1 MKMSECKVICI
12 ANSKGGV
19 GKTTTAINLSAALAQ
34 EGRRVLAIDADPQGD
49 LSVCF
54 GFKNQDD
61 LEVTLAT
68 KLANVIRDNEL
79 YPFEGILKTE
89 ESVDLLPSNLEL
101 ASMDMNLINVMCRE
115 TTLRSYIDKV
125 KNRYDY
131 IVIDCMPSLGM
142 ITLNA
147 LTASDSV
154 IIPVQAQYL
163 PAKGMTDLLQTIN
176 RVQRRL
182 NPDLK
187 VEGILLTLVDGRTN
201 MAKETAEVIKDAFG
215 SHLRIFNASIP
226 VGVKAAEA
234 SADGMSILKYAPSS
248 PVAEAY
254 KEFSKEVIRDGREKV
269 RHRTEV
275 LR

>member
-1 MKMSECKVICI
+1 MSDCKVICI

-19 GKTTTAINLSAALAQ
+19 GKTTTAINLSAALAL

-49 LSVCF
+49 LSVSF
-54 GFKNQDD
+54 GYKNQDQ
-61 LEVTLAT
+61 LEITLAS
-68 KLANVIRDNEL
+68 KLANVIQDNEL
-79 YPFEGILKTE
+79 YPFEGILKTGE
-89 ESVDLLPSNLEL
+89 GVDLLPANLEL

-115 TTLRSYIDKV
+115 STLKTYIDKV
-125 KNRYDY
+125 KGRYDY
-131 IVIDCMPSLGM
+131 VVIDCMPSLGM

-187 VEGILLTLVDGRTN
+187 VEGVLLTLVDGRTN
-201 MAKETAEVIKDAFG
+201 MAKETA
-215 SHLRIFNASIP
+215 
-226 VGVKAAEA
+226 AA
-234 SADGMSILKYAPSS
+234 
-248 PVAEAY
+248 
-254 KEFSKEVIRDGREKV
+254 IRDMAGQVEPQAGHQLCSQQRENFCKCLY
-269 RHRTEV
+269 RRTISGAS
-275 LR
+275 

>member
-1 MKMSECKVICI
+1 MSECKVICI

-34 EGRRVLAIDADPQGD
+34 EGKRVLAIDADPQGD
-49 LSVCF
+49 LSVSF
-54 GFKNQDD
+54 GYKNQDQ
-61 LEVTLAT
+61 LEITLAS
-68 KLANVIRDNEL
+68 KLANIIQDNEL
-79 YPFEGILKTE
+79 YPFEGILKTGE
-89 ESVDLLPSNLEL
+89 GVDLLPSNLEL

-115 TTLRSYIDKV
+115 STLKTYIDRV
-125 KNRYDY
+125 KGRYDY

-182 NPDLK
+182 NSDLK
-187 VEGILLTLVDGRTN
+187 VEGVLLTLVDGRTN
-201 MAKETAEVIKDAFG
+201 MAKETASAIRDTFG
-215 SHLRIFNASIP
+215 SHLRIFNTSIP
-226 VGVKAAEA
+226 MGVKAAEA
-234 SADGMSILKYAPSS
+234 SAEGMSILKYAPSS

-254 KEFSKEVIRDGREKV
+254 KDFSEEVIRDAREKV
-269 RHRTEV
+269 RHRSEV

>member
-1 MKMSECKVICI
+1 MSECKVICI

-34 EGRRVLAIDADPQGD
+34 EGKRVLAIDADPQGD
-49 LSVCF
+49 LSVSF
-54 GFKNQDD
+54 GYKNQDE
-61 LEVTLAT
+61 LEITLAS
-68 KLANVIRDNEL
+68 KLANVIQDNEL
-79 YPFEGILKTE
+79 YPFEGILKTGE
-89 ESVDLLPSNLEL
+89 GVDLLPSNLEL

-115 TTLRSYIDKV
+115 TTLKSYIDRI

-131 IVIDCMPSLGM
+131 IIIDCMPSLGM

-187 VEGILLTLVDGRTN
+187 VEGVLLTLVDGRTN
-201 MAKETAEVIKDAFG
+201 MAKETASAIRDTFG
-215 SHLRIFNASIP
+215 SHLRIFNTSIP
-226 VGVKAAEA
+226 MGVKAAEA
-234 SADGMSILKYAPSS
+234 SAEGMSVLKYAPSS
-248 PVAEAY
+248 PVTEAY
-254 KEFSKEVIRDGREKV
+254 KDFSKEVIRDAREKV
-269 RHRTEV
+269 RHRSEV

>member
-1 MKMSECKVICI
+1 MSDCKVICI

-49 LSVCF
+49 LSVSF
-54 GFKNQDD
+54 GYKNQDQ
-61 LEVTLAT
+61 LEITLAS
-68 KLANVIRDNEL
+68 KLANVIQDNEL
-79 YPFEGILKTE
+79 YPFEGILKTGE
-89 ESVDLLPSNLEL
+89 GVDLLPSNLEL

-115 TTLRSYIDKV
+115 STLKTYIDRV
-125 KNRYDY
+125 KGRYDY

-182 NPDLK
+182 NPGLK
-187 VEGILLTLVDGRTN
+187 VEGVLLTLVDGRTN
-201 MAKETAEVIKDAFG
+201 MAKETASAIIDTFG
-215 SHLRIFNASIP
+215 SHLRIFNTFIP
-226 VGVKAAEA
+226 IGVKAAEA
-234 SADGMSILKYAPSS
+234 SAEGMSILKYAPSS

-254 KEFSKEVIRDGREKV
+254 KDFSKEVIRDAREKV
-269 RHRTEV
+269 RHRSEV

>member
-1 MKMSECKVICI
+1 MSECKVICI

-19 GKTTTAINLSAALAQ
+19 GKTTTAINLSAVLVQ
-34 EGRRVLAIDADPQGD
+34 EGKRVLAIDADPQGD
-49 LSVCF
+49 LSVSF
-54 GFKNQDD
+54 GYKNHDE
-61 LEVTLAT
+61 LEITLAS
-68 KLANVIRDNEL
+68 KLANVIQDNEL
-79 YPFEGILKTE
+79 YPFEGILKTGE
-89 ESVDLLPSNLEL
+89 GVDLLPSNLEL

-115 TTLRSYIDKV
+115 TTLKSYIDRI

-131 IVIDCMPSLGM
+131 IIIDCMPSLGM

-187 VEGILLTLVDGRTN
+187 VEGVLLTLVDGRTN
-201 MAKETAEVIKDAFG
+201 MAKETASAIRDTFG

-226 VGVKAAEA
+226 MGVKAAEA
-234 SADGMSILKYAPSS
+234 SAEGMSVLKYAPSS
-248 PVAEAY
+248 PVTEAY
-254 KEFSKEVIRDGREKV
+254 KDFSKEVIRDAREKV
-269 RHRTEV
+269 RHRSEV

>member
-1 MKMSECKVICI
+1 MSDCKVICI

-49 LSVCF
+49 LSVSF
-54 GFKNQDD
+54 GYKNQDQ
-61 LEVTLAT
+61 LEITLAS
-68 KLANVIRDNEL
+68 KLANVIQDNEL
-79 YPFEGILKTE
+79 YPFEGILKTGE
-89 ESVDLLPSNLEL
+89 GVDLLPSNLEL

-115 TTLRSYIDKV
+115 STLKTYIDRV
-125 KNRYDY
+125 KGRYDY

-187 VEGILLTLVDGRTN
+187 VEGVLLTLVDGRTN
-201 MAKETAEVIKDAFG
+201 MAKETASAIRNTFG
-215 SHLRIFNASIP
+215 SHLRIFNTSIP
-226 VGVKAAEA
+226 MGVKAAEA
-234 SADGMSILKYAPSS
+234 SAEGMSILKYAPSS

-254 KEFSKEVIRDGREKV
+254 KDFSKEVIRDAREKV
-269 RHRTEV
+269 RHRSEV

>member
-1 MKMSECKVICI
+1 MSDCKVICI

-19 GKTTTAINLSAALAQ
+19 GKTTTAINLSAALAL

-49 LSVCF
+49 LSVSF
-54 GFKNQDD
+54 GYKNQDQ
-61 LEVTLAT
+61 LEITLAS
-68 KLANVIRDNEL
+68 KLANVIQDNEL
-79 YPFEGILKTE
+79 YPYEGILKTGE
-89 ESVDLLPSNLEL
+89 GVDLLPSNLEL

-115 TTLRSYIDKV
+115 STLKTYIDIV
-125 KNRYDY
+125 KGQYDY
-131 IVIDCMPSLGM
+131 VVIDCMPSLGM

-187 VEGILLTLVDGRTN
+187 VEGVLLTLVDGRTN
-201 MAKETAEVIKDAFG
+201 MAKETASAIRDTFG

-226 VGVKAAEA
+226 MGVKAAEA
-234 SADGMSILKYAPSS
+234 SAEGMSILKYAPSS

-254 KEFSKEVIRDGREKV
+254 RDFSKEVIRDAREKV
-269 RHRTEV
+269 RHRPEV

>member
-1 MKMSECKVICI
+1 MSECKVICI

-34 EGRRVLAIDADPQGD
+34 EGRRVLAIDVDPQGD
-49 LSVCF
+49 LSVSF
-54 GFKNQDD
+54 GYKNQDE

-68 KLANVIRDNEL
+68 KLANVIQDNEI
-79 YPFEGILKTE
+79 YPFEGILKTGE
-89 ESVDLLPSNLEL
+89 GVDLLPSNLEL

-115 TTLRSYIDKV
+115 TTLRSYIDSV

-131 IVIDCMPSLGM
+131 IIIDCMPSLGM

-147 LTASDSV
+147 LTAADSV

-187 VEGILLTLVDGRTN
+187 VEGVLLTLVDGRTN
-201 MAKETAEVIKDAFG
+201 MARETAEAIKETFG
-215 SHLRIFNASIP
+215 SHLRIFNTSIP
-226 VGVKAAEA
+226 MGVKAAEA
-234 SADGMSILKYAPSS
+234 SAEGESVLKYAPNSA
-248 PVAEAY
+248 VADAY
-254 KEFSKEVIRDGREKV
+254 KDFSKEVIRDGREKV
-269 RHRTEV
+269 RHRSEV

>member
-1 MKMSECKVICI
+1 MSECKVICI

-19 GKTTTAINLSAALAQ
+19 GKTTTAINLSVALAQ
-34 EGRRVLAIDADPQGD
+34 EGKRVLAIDADPQGD
-49 LSVCF
+49 LSVSF
-54 GFKNQDD
+54 GYKNQDE
-61 LEVTLAT
+61 LEITLAS
-68 KLANVIRDNEL
+68 KLANVIQDNEL
-79 YPFEGILKTE
+79 YPFEGILKTGE
-89 ESVDLLPSNLEL
+89 GVDLLPSNLEL

-115 TTLRSYIDKV
+115 STLKTYIDKV

-131 IVIDCMPSLGM
+131 VIIDCLPSLGM

-187 VEGILLTLVDGRTN
+187 VEGVLLTLVDGRTN
-201 MAKETAEVIKDAFG
+201 MAKETASAIRDTFG

-226 VGVKAAEA
+226 MGVKAAEA
-234 SADGMSILKYAPSS
+234 SAEGMSILKYAPSS

-254 KEFSKEVIRDGREKV
+254 KDFSKEVIRDAREKV
-269 RHRTEV
+269 RHRPEV